1 MKPQNLPSETEQ
13 EAGRHYR
20 YSYRG
25 QALMLDTAASTIWSR
40 GFSSVGIFLF
50 TDTYNVLLN
59 FKAIGKHSAILK
71 LIKRMH

>member
-1 MKPQNLPSETEQ
+1 
-13 EAGRHYR
+13 
-20 YSYRG
+20 
-25 QALMLDTAASTIWSR
+25 MLDAAASTIWSR

-59 FKAIGKHSAILK
+59 FKAIGKHSVILK